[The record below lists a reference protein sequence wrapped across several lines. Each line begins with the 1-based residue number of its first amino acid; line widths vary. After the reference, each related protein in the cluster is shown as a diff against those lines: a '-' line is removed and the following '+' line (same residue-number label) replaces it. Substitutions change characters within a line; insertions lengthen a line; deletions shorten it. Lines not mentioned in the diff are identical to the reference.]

1 MMRTSNHC
9 TDYLPEVQFPR
20 ERPEQRRVPLATGAE
35 VARPAMAL
43 YPNPAST
50 EAYLKWPVEEK
61 GSLIQVMDAQG
72 RIPLEHQLYCHEQ
85 HNEEQMRRRGH
96 ERRDAPE
103 TARGRRVPE
112 AGDPAGG
119 ESLQI
124 APNPSAGQT
133 VLSVGTP
140 PQKGR
145 LAIHDASG
153 RVVLQRGW
161 PAGGRSYILEAGALA
176 PGAYVVRVA
185 SSASATMGS
194 AGSAARDPAG
204 GYVGR
209 LVVLP

>member
-119 ESLQI
+119 EEGS
-124 APNPSAGQT
+124 
-133 VLSVGTP
+133 
-140 PQKGR
+140 
-145 LAIHDASG
+145 
-153 RVVLQRGW
+153 
-161 PAGGRSYILEAGALA
+161 SYILEAGALA
-176 PGAYVVRVA
+176 PGAYVVRVT

-194 AGSAARDPAG
+194 AGSAARDPSV